1 MVLNKKRIIA
11 AILLI
16 ALALAI
22 PAYAD
27 TARASGQLS
36 RYSVNAE
43 NTGSHIYVYVNIF
56 GTLNVTKIGCESIHV
71 YEKVGSTWR
80 LCEELLEDDPEMSVS
95 SSMYLHT
102 HDFDS
107 QAGKEY
113 KVNVTIFAEN
123 ADGRDTRDYIFII

>member
-1 MVLNKKRIIA
+1 MTRSKKRIVA

-43 NTGSHIYVYVNIF
+43 NIGGHIYVHVNVF
-56 GTLNVTKIGCESIHV
+56 GTLNVTKVGCESIYV
-71 YEKVGSTWR
+71 YEKVGSDWQ
-80 LCEELLEDDPEMSVS
+80 LYEKLLEDDPEMSVS

-107 QAGKEY
+107 RAGKEY

-123 ADGRDTRDYIFII
+123 ADGRDTRDFTFIV